1 MYRMT
6 THKQQRNVGQAV
18 LGMASTYLEIE
29 KYICTLLLHTMKS
42 TKVQTLGG
50 NIGTFGLETSLHAY
64 VLGMPSIEPR
74 SRTIC
79 IVLSMHVYM

>member
-1 MYRMT
+1 MSGHTY
-6 THKQQRNVGQAV
+6 THTHTHIHTHTH
-18 LGMASTYLEIE
+18 TYTHDNYYNPLAPRLI
-29 KYICTLLLHTMKS
+29 IVMKS

-50 NIGTFGLETSLHAY
+50 NIGTFGLETPLHAY

-74 SRTIC
+74 SSTIC

>member
-1 MYRMT
+1 MVPVDLNGIVSLT
-6 THKQQRNVGQAV
+6 TIR
-18 LGMASTYLEIE
+18 
-29 KYICTLLLHTMKS
+29 KS

-50 NIGTFGLETSLHAY
+50 NIGTFGLETPLHAY

-74 SRTIC
+74 SSTIC

>member
-1 MYRMT
+1 
-6 THKQQRNVGQAV
+6 
-18 LGMASTYLEIE
+18 
-29 KYICTLLLHTMKS
+29 MKS
-42 TKVQTLGG
+42 TKVQSLGG
-50 NIGTFGLETSLHAY
+50 NIGTFGLETPLHAY

>member
-1 MYRMT
+1 MRKGGREDVKNSGSGKGEEERVTSLFT
-6 THKQQRNVGQAV
+6 TTCK
-18 LGMASTYLEIE
+18 
-29 KYICTLLLHTMKS
+29 MKS
-42 TKVQTLGG
+42 TKVQTLGR
-50 NIGTFGLETSLHAY
+50 NIATFGLETPLHAY